1 MITSEMVYIGIYLM
15 NFCHH
20 ADAAVESICFVL
32 SRLQW
37 SLRSTIQQCQNL
49 LDTS

>member
-32 SRLQW
+32 SRLEKYN
-37 SLRSTIQQCQNL
+37 STVSKPAIH
-49 LDTS
+49 